1 MKLLCNVGPLLD
13 EFAWALQTISVNIA
27 IQMLYPEHL
36 IGSLKEEIL
45 HLQVSLVVI
54 RWKKCANV
62 KLDDNTLGQ
71 LLRAKET
78 KQKPKGFLQGP
89 RYSVLSPT
97 PAVGTSRSLR
107 QEFYSGI
114 SCILTKT
121 RAGYVYKQL

>member
-1 MKLLCNVGPLLD
+1 
-13 EFAWALQTISVNIA
+13 
-27 IQMLYPEHL
+27 MLYPEHL
-36 IGSLKEEIL
+36 TGSLKEEIL
-45 HLQVSLVVI
+45 HLQQPSHLQVSLVVI

-89 RYSVLSPT
+89 RYSVLSPI

-114 SCILTKT
+114 SCIPTKT
-121 RAGYVYKQL
+121 RAG

>member
-1 MKLLCNVGPLLD
+1 M
-13 EFAWALQTISVNIA
+13 SVNIT

-36 IGSLKEEIL
+36 IGSVKEEIL
-45 HLQVSLVVI
+45 HLQQPSLLQI
-54 RWKKCANV
+54 PWKKCTNI

-78 KQKPKGFLQGP
+78 NQKPKGSLQGP
-89 RYSVLSPT
+89 RYSVLSPK

-114 SCILTKT
+114 SCIPTKT